1 MNGVYKSNNA
11 DDRILLRPPSTI
23 GTQTNFDNEIQGFDN
38 PLHVELETSLDNGAV
53 KHTETN
59 GNAHHPEAN
68 GTAVA
73 NGTSTTNGAAAS
85 PNEELPPKND
95 VSTPSDGVNDDE
107 DDNPDCGWYK
117 WRPNCVQC
125 CNNIVG
131 YTFFLSVF
139 VIAQGMTVNG
149 LVYVVITTLE
159 RRFGFPSVKS
169 GLISSSYDFTV
180 MVIIIFVTYFG
191 EKAHKPIWLGIGALI
206 FGVGSLIFTLPH
218 YITGDYQY
226 QNADFEMCDPNRPDF
241 GPCEDM
247 STLNE
252 GLTSYYGVFIFAQV
266 LHGIGASP
274 LYTLGITYIDENV
287 SSAASGIYIGIFK
300 SMAILGPA
308 AGYIIGGILL
318 GLYVD
323 IRKDPNELDIDP
335 SSPTWVGAWW
345 LGFIVAAGI
354 SFSIVIPFLAF
365 PRSLPG
371 GKKVFAQRKH
381 ETQRGMEFE
390 TKTGWGSIAQFPR
403 ALWMLIK
410 NLPFMFNNI
419 STACETFILVAVG
432 VFGPKY
438 MESQFN
444 LTSGQAAIL
453 AGIIVTPSSF
463 IGALFGGWVV
473 KRFDLKYKGML
484 RFTLGVLICSLG
496 LQFVFFMS
504 CESIDFAGVTV
515 DYKIS
520 PGSGDQDFP
529 VDNVCNEDCKCTH
542 DFQPVCGHDDVL
554 YYSPCHAGCS
564 FKNSSDDDSSVTY
577 YDCACIPSAANETV
591 GYGHGTGGRCEY
603 SCQSQTMFVVIAFLL
618 ITVTSMIAVP
628 QLTATLRCVAPSQRT
643 FALGVQSV
651 IYRCLGSIPGPI
663 IFGSLIDRTCLIW
676 EEEECDDSRTC
687 WLYNNAD
694 FSRYTLIMLQSA
706 KGLSILCIILALVT
720 YKPPSD
726 DEEKNDDSAPTTVS
740 AELAEIPRVE
750 DHVDEKAPQFERDT
764 SIVLSLYAAPVTP
777 AWLLS
782 TSPSASAEKTLFD
795 LGAQTFYTT

>member
-1 MNGVYKSNNA
+1 MAINALHKASSSCPPYSHGLPERFLCSEPTRACWMNECDSCKDGAGFRRIMNYDTADAQWYVWKTAEDNRLMKAVEEGTTHDLADYICSLVPQFLEHTYIKRHQASEYQICKERATSNA
-11 DDRILLRPPSTI
+11 DPDEALIQIDFSENYTCVA
-23 GTQTNFDNEIQGFDN
+23 QDEIQSAHWNQRQVSLFTVAVWHYGSQHSYVITSDN
-38 PLHVELETSLDNGAV
+38 LAHGKETVIAYLDKALDGLPDNVKKVSLWSDGPASQFKNRYIAASLDTLQCKHKLQIQWNFFATSHGKGPVDGIGGSV
-53 KHTETN
+53 KHHVWGKVRARKAIVSDAATFVAAVEDMKGVTAAVLTQAEIKARNASLHLDVIFETAQPIPRIASMHCIQLS
-59 GNAHHPEAN
+59 NAGEI
-68 GTAVA
+68 
-73 NGTSTTNGAAAS
+73 ST
-85 PNEELPPKND
+85 
-95 VSTPSDGVNDDE
+95 
-107 DDNPDCGWYK
+107 
-117 WRPNCVQC
+117 
-125 CNNIVG
+125 
-131 YTFFLSVF
+131 F
-139 VIAQGMTVNG
+139 
-149 LVYVVITTLE
+149 
-159 RRFGFPSVKS
+159 
-169 GLISSSYDFTV
+169 LISADAGSQAQPESEVAEENPSIGDWYAVEYDGR
-180 MVIIIFVTYFG
+180 MYPG
-191 EKAHKPIWLGIGALI
+191 EVVA
-206 FGVGSLIFTLPH
+206 VGQEN
-218 YITGDYQY
+218 DYQVSVMEQAGKY
-226 QNADFEMCDPNRPDF
+226 WKWPN
-241 GPCEDM
+241 
-247 STLNE
+247 
-252 GLTSYYGVFIFAQV
+252 
-266 LHGIGASP
+266 
-274 LYTLGITYIDENV
+274 
-287 SSAASGIYIGIFK
+287 
-300 SMAILGPA
+300 
-308 AGYIIGGILL
+308 
-318 GLYVD
+318 
-323 IRKDPNELDIDP
+323 
-335 SSPTWVGAWW
+335 
-345 LGFIVAAGI
+345 
-354 SFSIVIPFLAF
+354 
-365 PRSLPG
+365 PR

-694 FSRYTLIMLQSA
+694 FSRYTLIMPQSA

-750 DHVDEKAPQFERDT
+750 DHVDEKAPQ
-764 SIVLSLYAAPVTP
+764 V
-777 AWLLS
+777 
-782 TSPSASAEKTLFD
+782 
-795 LGAQTFYTT
+795 